1 MSTKLTIIRTGAA
14 EMHKIGDLI
23 IYSAHGVCV
32 IDDICEKTVL
42 GETKSYYV
50 LHPLEDTKLSI
61 SIPVDNKSIVMFD
74 IMHKD
79 EAEEII
85 NSFKNPGADWIDNN
99 NQRFQEYS
107 EVINT
112 GNRKEISKIVNT
124 LMKKKHEIELN
135 GKKMGEQDRRL
146 LASVQNI
153 LFNELAI
160 SLETTM
166 DVIVEKTSSFMNINH
181 V

>member
-1 MSTKLTIIRTGAA
+1 
-14 EMHKIGDLI
+14 MHKIGDLI

-50 LHPLEDTKLSI
+50 LHPLEDAKLSI

-74 IMHKD
+74 LMHKD
-79 EAEEII
+79 EAEIII
-85 NSFKNPGADWIDNN
+85 NSFKNPGIAWIENN
-99 NQRFQEYS
+99 HQRIQEYN
-107 EVINT
+107 EIINT

-124 LMKKKHEIELN
+124 LMKKKHETELN
-135 GKKMGEQDRRL
+135 GKKMGEQDRKL

-153 LFNELAI
+153 LFSELAI

-166 DVIVEKTSSFMNINH
+166 DEIKEKASSLMSIQS
-181 V
+181 